1 MIEVNH
7 LANLKEE
14 IFSLKKEI
22 HLKRKKI
29 KEIKKLI
36 NKEIDTPYRI
46 NLWELTENELDK
58 EMGTRLSIL
67 NEDID
72 CLPSGEIKSHRKIIG
87 PFIVFLK
94 KIIRKLTLPYLRF
107 IFERQK
113 NFNEE
118 IVAYQ
123 LASFIRFRQI
133 EEKLNDLKQEIE
145 ELKEKQETIIEA
157 INSLTK
163 RDERK

>member
-1 MIEVNH
+1 MMDTNQLLI
-7 LANLKEE
+7 LKEK
-14 IFSLKKEI
+14 IFSLKEELS
-22 HLKRKKI
+22 LKREKI
-29 KEIKKLI
+29 KEIEKLI
-36 NKEIDTPYRI
+36 DKEIDVKYRI
-46 NLWELTENELDK
+46 NFWELTENELDK

-72 CLPSGEIKSHRKIIG
+72 CIPSGEIKSHRKIIG
-87 PFIVFLK
+87 VFIIFLK

-133 EEKLNDLKQEIE
+133 EEKLNNLKQNIE

-157 INSLTK
+157 INSLLK
-163 RDERK
+163 KNERE